1 MSSICAMLQERV
13 DSAMNDIVLELVT
26 KYRGGL
32 NPEVQ
37 YYAHVQVLQIGI

>member
-1 MSSICAMLQERV
+1 MISICAMLQERV

-32 NPEVQ
+32 NPEVL
-37 YYAHVQVLQIGI
+37 YTCTSIVLVK